1 MKRRPAKVTN
11 LDDLTPRGREVLI
24 LVASGQ
30 SNKSIARCLGLSVNT
45 VEKHRASLMKKLD
58 VHNAAGLTSVAISMG
73 LTAARRVEVQAAS
86 GLTARLPAEA
96 KSA

>member
-1 MKRRPAKVTN
+1 
-11 LDDLTPRGREVLI
+11 
-24 LVASGQ
+24 
-30 SNKSIARCLGLSVNT
+30 LSVNT

-73 LTAARRVEVQAAS
+73 LTAARREEVQAAS

-96 KSA
+96 KPA